1 MKTLI
6 SSNIINKF
14 KTTIPEDE
22 YLEKYGILKTYQSS
36 KNQILKMK
44 ETEFQSEFLSSIFGD
59 ILGYIPRNKSISNPN
74 LIVEKKIE
82 AGQKYI
88 DGAIIDKNGRSR
100 IVIELKST
108 HHKDLLVQKNS
119 KGGSGL
125 HGLAPIQQASIYL
138 FSEPLAELAVVSNF
152 DSLIIFDK
160 KEYFRQEFSLFEMN
174 YDEFKEFYLILS
186 SNSFW
191 SGLTKLMIDQT
202 SESDKKIDDDFF
214 IKTTALYKMLI
225 NQMDEKYAK
234 DLFNK
239 FLALA
244 ILEDN
249 GSLPTNLI
257 NSVYDKKMDFTTK
270 GSFWDL
276 WSNFLRAMKN
286 DTVWQKSIGID
297 EQIIKMDVWQDVS
310 YFGKVKVSKATLD
323 LLLEISKYDL
333 WSIPLDRL
341 FFEISKD
348 IFNPYN
354 MVGGDNSF
362 DIYKEIMKDNNN
374 VAGFQTLSFVCKRT
388 ISTDFSLIEL
398 FNEISSEKIDVI
410 DSYNSKI
417 IMDCITTLPDYF
429 LIVELDMLE
438 DKDFL
443 DEIKRGVFTI
453 TITEEYDEILAF
465 IQMSINSDSN
475 IGIRNVGSDGNIT
488 YEYEIKREELN
499 KFKVMS
505 IDDKKWLE
513 NYNETTTYKL
523 KNLLDITS
531 EDRATIRFNF
541 DTQIVT
547 LFDTELELWEQ
558 SLDDFIDSDNYIYFT
573 PKVDYAHLI
582 LKSSDFKKYLNL
594 TYVDKTNILD
604 ILISEKLIS
613 SEFLEC
619 AMKQEELRKRID
631 LFELKLD
638 KLKQNGDELKIIE
651 CEAQLDRLYELEKE
665 YRE

>member
-6 SSNIINKF
+6 SSNVINKF
-14 KTTIPEDE
+14 KATISEDE
-22 YLEKYGILKTYQSS
+22 YLEKYEILKNYQSS

-59 ILGYIPRNKSISNPN
+59 VLGYIPRNKSISNPN

-82 AGQKYI
+82 EGQKYI

-138 FSEPLAELAVVSNF
+138 FSEPLAALAVVSNF

-160 KEYFRQEFSLFEMN
+160 KEYFRQEFSLFEMD
-174 YDEFKEFYLILS
+174 YEEFKEFYLILS

-202 SESDKKIDDDFF
+202 SESDKKIDDEFF
-214 IKTTALYKMLI
+214 IKTTALYRMLM
-225 NQMDEKYAK
+225 NQMDKKYAE

-257 NSVYDKKMDFTTK
+257 NSVYDKKVDFTTK

-286 DTVWQKSIGID
+286 DTTWQKSQGIN
-297 EQIIKMDVWQDVS
+297 ENIVKMDVWQDIS

-354 MVGGDNSF
+354 LVGGENSF
-362 DIYKEIMKDNNN
+362 DLYKDIMNESNH
-374 VAGFQTLSFVCKRT
+374 VAGFQTLSFVCKQ
-388 ISTDFSLIEL
+388 IMPNDFSLIKL
-398 FNEISSEKIDVI
+398 FNEISSEKIVVI
-410 DSYNSKI
+410 DSSESKI
-417 IMDCITTLPDYF
+417 IMDRVSSLPNYF
-429 LIVELDMLE
+429 LVVDLDTLE
-438 DKDFL
+438 DIDFL
-443 DEIKRGVFTI
+443 NSIKNDVFTI
-453 TITEEYDEILAF
+453 SITEEYDEILVF
-465 IQMSINSDSN
+465 IQMSIKPGNDICVRSIDN
-475 IGIRNVGSDGNIT
+475 NGNID
-488 YEYEIKREELN
+488 YEYEIKREELD

-505 IDDKKWLE
+505 INDKKWLDK
-513 NYNETTTYKL
+513 YNETSTYKL
-523 KNLLDITS
+523 KNLLDVSS
-531 EDRATIRFNF
+531 EDKATIRFNF

-547 LFDTELELWEQ
+547 LFDAELGLWEQ

-573 PKVDYAHLI
+573 PKVDHAHLI
-582 LKSSDFKKYLNL
+582 LKSSDFKKYLKL

-613 SEFLEC
+613 SEFLER
-619 AMKQEELRKRID
+619 AIKQEELRKRID

-638 KLKQNGDELKIIE
+638 KIKQTDDELKIVE
-651 CEAQLDRLYELEKE
+651 CESQLDRLYELENE